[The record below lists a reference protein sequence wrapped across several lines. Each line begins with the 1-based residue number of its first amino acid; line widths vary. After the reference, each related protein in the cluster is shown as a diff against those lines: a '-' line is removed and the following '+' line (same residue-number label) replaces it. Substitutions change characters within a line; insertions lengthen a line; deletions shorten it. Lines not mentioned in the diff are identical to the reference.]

1 MFKYCVVGP
10 SQSNDTMLQN
20 RKHKDWKT
28 KDKLVSTH
36 SMIVDLENQKRIHRQ
51 TLIISKWFNEIIR
64 YVINIYTHNKHLE
77 K

>member
-1 MFKYCVVGP
+1 MLALTVMFKYCAVGP

-36 SMIVDLENQKRIHRQ
+36 SMIVDLENQK
-51 TLIISKWFNEIIR
+51 KNP
-64 YVINIYTHNKHLE
+64 
-77 K
+77 